1 MSIRNYIELIEQQ
14 RKEQDAIYH
23 NVAVKYGLSDT
34 AMWVLY
40 NIYLAEDVITQQ
52 ELCRQCFFAKQTVN
66 TAITSLIK
74 NGYVELESIIG
85 TRNHKRILLTEKGIR
100 LADVTIK
107 PLVESENKA
116 YAVLDSE
123 EIKAYLDMTTRLTI
137 SLREETEKLGGNN
150 ETADTIIRPF

>member
-1 MSIRNYIELIEQQ
+1 MNIRNYIELIEQQ

-40 NIYLAEDVITQQ
+40 NIYLASDVITQQ

-74 NGYVELESIIG
+74 NGYVELESIPG
-85 TRNHKRILLTEKGIR
+85 TRNHKKIMLTAKGVKLTE
-100 LADVTIK
+100 VTIK
-107 PLVESENKA
+107 PLVEAEKCA
-116 YAVLDSE
+116 YAVLNSE
-123 EIKAYLDMTTRLTI
+123 EIKAYLDMTTRLTV
-137 SLREETEKLGGNN
+137 SLREETEKLKG
-150 ETADTIIRPF
+150 AS

>member
-1 MSIRNYIELIEQQ
+1 MDIRDYIEAIEQQ

-40 NIYLAEDVITQQ
+40 NIYLATDVITQQ

-66 TAITSLIK
+66 TAITSLMK
-74 NGYVELESIIG
+74 NGYVELESIPG
-85 TRNHKRILLTEKGIR
+85 TRNHKKITLTEKGTK

-107 PLVESENKA
+107 PLVEVEKCA

-123 EIKAYLDMTTRLTI
+123 EIKAYLDMTTRLTV
-137 SLREETEKLGGNN
+137 SLREETDKLEGVSL
-150 ETADTIIRPF
+150 

>member
-1 MSIRNYIELIEQQ
+1 MNIRRYIELIEQQ

-66 TAITSLIK
+66 TAITGLMK
-74 NGYVELESIIG
+74 KGYVELENIIG
-85 TRNHKRILLTEKGIR
+85 TRNHKRILLTEQGVR
-100 LADVTIK
+100 LANTTIK
-107 PLVESENKA
+107 PLVEAEQCA
-116 YAVLDSE
+116 YAVLNHE
-123 EIKAYLDMTTRLTI
+123 ELKAYLDMTTRLTV
-137 SLREETEKLGGNN
+137 SLREETEKLKGAN
-150 ETADTIIRPF
+150 E

>member
-74 NGYVELESIIG
+74 NGYVELESILG
-85 TRNHKRILLTEKGIR
+85 TRNHKRILLTQKGIR

-107 PLVESENKA
+107 PLVEAENKA
-116 YAVLDSE
+116 YAVLDRE
-123 EIKAYLDMTTRLTI
+123 EIEAYLDMTTRLTV
-137 SLREETEKLGGNN
+137 SLREETEKLEGIN
-150 ETADTIIRPF
+150 E

>member
-1 MSIRNYIELIEQQ
+1 MDIRDYIELIEQQ

-66 TAITSLIK
+66 TAITGLIK
-74 NGYVELESIIG
+74 NGYVELESIPG
-85 TRNHKRILLTEKGIR
+85 TRNQKKIMLTEKGVN
-100 LADVTIK
+100 LTEVTIK
-107 PLVESENKA
+107 PLAEAEERA
-116 YAVLDSE
+116 YEVLDSE
-123 EIKAYLDMTTRLTI
+123 EIKAYLDMTTRLTA
-137 SLREETEKLGGNN
+137 SLREKTEMLKGERL
-150 ETADTIIRPF
+150 

>member
-1 MSIRNYIELIEQQ
+1 MSIRNFIELIEQQ

-40 NIYLAEDVITQQ
+40 NIYLAEDAITQQ

-123 EIKAYLDMTTRLTI
+123 EIKAYLDMTTRLTV
-137 SLREETEKLGGNN
+137 SLREETEKLEGVNK
-150 ETADTIIRPF
+150 